1 MSILYQKIKDLIVRR
16 KRSKTLFKFLN
27 TTLIAAGV
35 NIALGVV
42 TFRFIAPDHLGIW
55 GTFSTFTVYATFLR
69 LGIPNGM
76 NRELPYYYGKG
87 DKQTALK
94 CASTTLSYSLFTT
107 FIALLGTIV
116 FYFCFDFS
124 KYGSLSSDYF
134 HTSIVFWIT
143 VLIEPYTSYLSG
155 TYRTSDNFDKLS
167 NLQII
172 KTVIQAITI
181 VLLVVW
187 GFNGYLIRHLI
198 IALVDP
204 IYLHVFRPIKKIAIA
219 FDWSIFKKLFVVG
232 FQLFIVSYIGSFVDT
247 LPRLYIIKTG
257 SSEMVGLFSPVIILS
272 NMIYLIPNTLSQ
284 YFYPTFSFAYG
295 KGFDRLY
302 FWKKMRLI
310 LILSLL
316 VGLVAAV
323 AAYFLVDWLLLL
335 FPKYAAS
342 GICIKVACWGFAFVG
357 YKIGSMLCSIFKEW
371 KWLYI
376 SGVSYA
382 TIQIVTLFTIRYF
395 VTEPLLVSSIAMS
408 ATAILMFFVT
418 FYIDYKVTH
427 KNEMDTI

>member
-1 MSILYQKIKDLIVRR
+1 MQRLTREIKDLFNNRT
-16 KRSKTLFKFLN
+16 KYKTPLKFTGSTLF
-27 TTLIAAGV
+27 AAAINFV
-35 NIALGVV
+35 LGFV
-42 TFRFIAPDHLGIW
+42 TFRYIAPDHLGIW

-87 DKQTALK
+87 DRETALK

-124 KYGSLSSDYF
+124 KYDSLSSDYF
-134 HTSIVFWIT
+134 HTSVVFWIT
-143 VLIEPYTSYLSG
+143 VLIEPYTTYLSG

-172 KTVIQAITI
+172 KAIIQAATI
-181 VLLVVW
+181 VLLIVW

-204 IYLHVFRPIKKIAIA
+204 IYLHVFRPIKKIVIA
-219 FDWSIFKKLFVVG
+219 FDWSIFKNLFIIG
-232 FQLFIVSYIGSFVDT
+232 FQLFIVSYISSFVDT

-272 NMIYLIPNTLSQ
+272 SMIYLIPNTFSQ
-284 YFYPTFSFAYG
+284 YLYPTFSFAYG
-295 KGFDRLY
+295 KGNSRLY

-310 LILSLL
+310 LLLSLL
-316 VGLVAAV
+316 IGLVAAV

-342 GICIKVACWGFAFVG
+342 SACIKTACWGFAFIG
-357 YKIGSMLCSIFKEW
+357 YKIGNMLCSIFKEW

-376 SGVSYA
+376 SGISYA
-382 TIQIVTLFTIRYF
+382 VIQIVTIIIVRLF
-395 VTEPLLVSSIAMS
+395 VDEPLMVSSIAMS
-408 ATAILMFFVT
+408 LTAVLMFFVA
-418 FYIDYKVTH
+418 FFIAYKVTH
-427 KNEMDTI
+427 KKLEII